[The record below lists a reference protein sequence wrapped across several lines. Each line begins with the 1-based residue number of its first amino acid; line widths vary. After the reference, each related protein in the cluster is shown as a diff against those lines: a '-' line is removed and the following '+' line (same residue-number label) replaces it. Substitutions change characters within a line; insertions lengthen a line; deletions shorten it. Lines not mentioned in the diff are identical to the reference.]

1 MSEGP
6 AASEKRTVSE
16 GQSVSAGQTSSEVQS
31 MSAGESEPWSSARTW
46 LAVGLT
52 ATVLGVAVG
61 AGVLATSVASGPL
74 IFVETLSAH
83 ISGVLLSIGARAPLG
98 YALVAGMVASVN
110 PCGFVLLPAY
120 LGLYL
125 GDNRGVSGRRPI
137 GRAIVVSVTVTASF
151 VLLFG
156 IAGIITSVT
165 ASAVTSAL
173 PWIGAAVGAGLIL
186 LGGVLASG
194 RELNVP
200 LGPRAA
206 HHFQAAA
213 RSRGIGGYAAYGVAY
228 GLASLGCTLPVFL
241 GVVGTSLQLHAMA
254 GAVAQ
259 FVLFGVGMGAVLA
272 SLTILTAWFGEGLV
286 TRMRSLAPHIG
297 WASAVL
303 LWLAGG
309 YVVYYWLIAIRLL

>member
-1 MSEGP
+1 MSAE
-6 AASEKRTVSE
+6 
-16 GQSVSAGQTSSEVQS
+16 QSV
-31 MSAGESEPWSSARTW
+31 PWSPARTW
-46 LAVGLT
+46 LAAGLT
-52 ATVLGVAVG
+52 AAVLGLAVA

-74 IFVETLSAH
+74 LFVETLSAR
-83 ISGVLLSIGARAPLG
+83 ISGVLLALGTRAPLG
-98 YALVAGMVASVN
+98 YAVVAGMVASVN

-125 GDNRGVSGRRPI
+125 GDVGGAAGHRPV

-156 IAGIITSVT
+156 LAGIIASLA
-165 ASAVTSAL
+165 ASAVASAL

-186 LGGVLASG
+186 IGGVLASG
-194 RELNVP
+194 RELYAP
-200 LGPRAA
+200 LGPRVA
-206 HHFQAAA
+206 HRFRAAA
-213 RSRGIGGYAAYGVAY
+213 RTRGIGGYAAYGTAY

-241 GVVGTSLQLHAMA
+241 GVVGTSLQIHGMA
-254 GAVAQ
+254 GAVGQ
-259 FVLFGVGMGAVLA
+259 FVLFGLGMGAVLA

-286 TRMRSLAPHIG
+286 TRMRSLAPYVG

-303 LWLAGG
+303 LWLAGA

>member
-1 MSEGP
+1 MS
-6 AASEKRTVSE
+6 A
-16 GQSVSAGQTSSEVQS
+16 GQSVS
-31 MSAGESEPWSSARTW
+31 WSPARTW
-46 LAVGLT
+46 LAAGVT
-52 ATVLGVAVG
+52 VTVLGLAVA
-61 AGVLATSVASGPL
+61 AGLLATSAASGPL
-74 IFVETLSAH
+74 LFVETLSAR
-83 ISGVLLSIGARAPLG
+83 ISGVLLALGTKAPLG
-98 YALVAGMVASVN
+98 YAVVAGMVASVN

-125 GDNRGVSGRRPI
+125 GDDRVSGHRPI

-156 IAGIITSVT
+156 LAGIIASLA

-194 RELNVP
+194 RELHAP

-206 HHFQAAA
+206 HHLKAAA
-213 RSRGIGGYAAYGVAY
+213 RTRGVGGYAAYGVAY

-241 GVVGTSLQLHAMA
+241 GVVGTSLQLHGVAD
-254 GAVAQ
+254 AVAQ
-259 FVLFGVGMGAVLA
+259 FVLFGIGMGAVLA

-303 LWLAGG
+303 LWLAGA

>member
-1 MSEGP
+1 MP
-6 AASEKRTVSE
+6 AQ
-16 GQSVSAGQTSSEVQS
+16 QSLS
-31 MSAGESEPWSSARTW
+31 WSPARTW
-46 LAVGLT
+46 LAAGLT
-52 ATVLGVAVG
+52 VAVLGLAVA

-74 IFVETLSAH
+74 IFVETLSAR
-83 ISGVLLSIGARAPLG
+83 ISGVLLSLGTKAPLG
-98 YALVAGMVASVN
+98 YAFVAGMVASVN

-125 GDNRGVSGRRPI
+125 GDDRGSLGGRRPI
-137 GRAIVVSVTVTASF
+137 GRALAVSVTVTASF

-156 IAGIITSVT
+156 LAGIIASLA

-173 PWIGAAVGAGLIL
+173 AWIGAAVGVGLIL

-206 HHFQAAA
+206 HHLKTAA
-213 RSRGIGGYAAYGVAY
+213 RTRSIGGYAAYGTAY
-228 GLASLGCTLPVFL
+228 GLASLGCTLPIFL
-241 GVVGTSLQLHAMA
+241 GVVGTSLQFHGMA
-254 GAVAQ
+254 DAVAQ
-259 FVLFGVGMGAVLA
+259 FVLFGIGMGTVLA

-286 TRMRSLAPHIG
+286 ARVRSLARHIG
-297 WASAVL
+297 WVSAVL
-303 LWLAGG
+303 LWLAGA

>member
-1 MSEGP
+1 
-6 AASEKRTVSE
+6 
-16 GQSVSAGQTSSEVQS
+16 
-31 MSAGESEPWSSARTW
+31 MSAEQSLSWSPARTW
-46 LAVGLT
+46 LAAGVT
-52 ATVLGVAVG
+52 AAVLGLAVA
-61 AGVLATSVASGPL
+61 AGILATSAAPGPL
-74 IFVETLSAH
+74 IFMETLSAR
-83 ISGVLLSIGARAPLG
+83 ISGALLSLGARAPLG
-98 YALVAGMVASVN
+98 YAFVAGMVAAVN

-125 GDNRGVSGRRPI
+125 GDDRGASGGHRPV

-156 IAGIITSVT
+156 LAGIAASLA
-165 ASAVTSAL
+165 ASALTSAL

-194 RELNVP
+194 RELYAP

-206 HHFQAAA
+206 HRLKAAA
-213 RSRGIGGYAAYGVAY
+213 RTRGIGGYAAYGVAY

-241 GVVGTSLQLHAMA
+241 GVVGTSLQLHGLAA
-254 GAVAQ
+254 ATAQ
-259 FVLFGVGMGAVLA
+259 FVLFGIGMGVVLA
-272 SLTILTAWFGEGLV
+272 SLTIMTAWFGEGIV

-303 LWLAGG
+303 LWLAGA

>member
-1 MSEGP
+1 MSAE
-6 AASEKRTVSE
+6 
-16 GQSVSAGQTSSEVQS
+16 QSVS
-31 MSAGESEPWSSARTW
+31 WSPARTW
-46 LAVGLT
+46 LAAGLT
-52 ATVLGVAVG
+52 AAVLGLAVA
-61 AGVLATSVASGPL
+61 AGILATSVASGPL
-74 IFVETLSAH
+74 IFVETLSAR
-83 ISGVLLSIGARAPLG
+83 ISGVLLSLGARAPLG

-125 GDNRGVSGRRPI
+125 GDDKGVSGRRPI

-156 IAGIITSVT
+156 LAGIIASLA
-165 ASAVTSAL
+165 ASAL
-173 PWIGAAVGAGLIL
+173 K
-186 LGGVLASG
+186 
-194 RELNVP
+194 
-200 LGPRAA
+200 
-206 HHFQAAA
+206 AAA

-241 GVVGTSLQLHAMA
+241 GVVGTSLQLNGMA
-254 GAVAQ
+254 DAVAQ
-259 FVLFGVGMGAVLA
+259 FVLFGIGMGAVLA

-303 LWLAGG
+303 LWLAGA